1 MSASG
6 VFPVGVATG
15 VGSWPGTDPREAAAV
30 VVGELAGL
38 PHLVELPAR
47 GVGAD
52 MVGRASALL
61 VDLRFDTTPRG
72 YRLAARPGAVSRRAR
87 DLLRTDLDTLE
98 EVWETADL
106 SGAGRTV
113 KVQAVGPLTLAAQV
127 ELASGHRALT
137 DPGALRDLAES
148 LAEGVAGHTAEVAKR
163 LNAEVVLQ
171 LDEPALTDVL
181 AGSLA
186 GASVL
191 NTVPALP
198 EPEALAVLDTM
209 IGHQRVPV
217 MVHTCAEKPALGL
230 LRRCAATAIG
240 FDMATIGTTGQLD
253 DIGAAIDAGKH
264 LVLGLVP
271 TSAPTGP
278 ANWRTV
284 AESGARLVDRLGFAR
299 STLVERVAVSPA
311 CGLAGAS
318 TAWARKALRLAVD
331 VAKAFAEDPESLTV
345 S

>member
-1 MSASG
+1 MSSAG
-6 VFPVGVATG
+6 VFPAGVATG

-30 VVGELAGL
+30 VVGELPEL

-87 DLLRTDLDTLE
+87 DLLRTDIDALE
-98 EVWETADL
+98 EAWENAGL
-106 SGAGRTV
+106 SGSGRMV
-113 KVQAVGPLTLAAQV
+113 KVQAIGPLTLAAQV

-137 DPGALRDLAES
+137 DSGALRDLTES
-148 LAEGVAGHTAEVAKR
+148 LAEGVAGHIAEVGRR

-181 AGSLA
+181 TGSLP

-198 EPEALAVLDTM
+198 EPEAVTVLDTV

-217 MVHTCAEKPALGL
+217 AVHTCADKPPVGL

-240 FDMATIGTTGQLD
+240 LDMSTIGTTGQLD
-253 DIGAAIDAGKH
+253 DLGAAIDAGKY
-264 LVLGLVP
+264 LILGLVP
-271 TSAPTGP
+271 TSAPSGP
-278 ANWRTV
+278 MDWRVV
-284 AESGARLVDRLGFAR
+284 AEPGARLMDRLGFAR

-318 TAWARKALRLAVD
+318 TAWARRALRLTVD
-331 VAKAFAEDPESLTV
+331 AAEAFAEDPESLAV